1 MTPASASLP
10 GGPER
15 SREAEARVVVRQVR
29 SAIGTKPK
37 HRGTLRA
44 LGLGRPGDR
53 RVHRDSPSLRGM
65 LRRVEH
71 LVVAEPWVEPPSVA
85 PAASATRPGEAQP
98 VDDQPVDAQ
107 PVDEQPVDAQPVDE
121 EPVDEQG
128 DVK

>member
-1 MTPASASLP
+1 MTPAPVSLP
-10 GGPER
+10 GG
-15 SREAEARVVVRQVR
+15 SQGTAEAEPRVVVRQVR

-71 LVVAEPWVEPPSVA
+71 LVVAEPWVETPSVPPAA
-85 PAASATRPGEAQP
+85 PAGRPLEEQP
-98 VDDQPVDAQ
+98 VDGQPGDEQPVGNQ
-107 PVDEQPVDAQPVDE
+107 PVDEQPVD
-121 EPVDEQG
+121 EQG